1 MEDEKKA
8 EYRLIRLDLI
18 TIDRF
23 PVEADLELGPAMAKA
38 DRENAASP
46 PNRDLHCVEN
56 KAGEIVYGLEQLMAA

>member
-1 MEDEKKA
+1 MATRKKGQ
-8 EYRLIRLDLI
+8 YRLIRLDRI
-18 TIDRF
+18 TSDRF

-46 PNRDLHCVEN
+46 ANRDLHCVEN